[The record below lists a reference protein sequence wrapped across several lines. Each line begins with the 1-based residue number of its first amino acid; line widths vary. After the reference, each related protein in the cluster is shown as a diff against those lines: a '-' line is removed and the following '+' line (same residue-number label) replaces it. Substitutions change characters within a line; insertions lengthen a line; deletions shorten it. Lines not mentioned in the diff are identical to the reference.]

1 MKDAEQM
8 NILRMAGYFQNGDDA
23 ASLIAAVDTH
33 AMESQ
38 ELRSQV
44 SAMAAQIRQLQA
56 EVKRLK
62 TVEETLRSLLK

>member
-1 MKDAEQM
+1 MNDAEQM
-8 NILRMAGYFQNGDDA
+8 IILRMAGYFQNGDDA

-33 AMESQ
+33 QMESE

-44 SAMAAQIRQLQA
+44 SAMAAQIRSLQA

-62 TVEETLRSLLK
+62 IVEETLRSLLK